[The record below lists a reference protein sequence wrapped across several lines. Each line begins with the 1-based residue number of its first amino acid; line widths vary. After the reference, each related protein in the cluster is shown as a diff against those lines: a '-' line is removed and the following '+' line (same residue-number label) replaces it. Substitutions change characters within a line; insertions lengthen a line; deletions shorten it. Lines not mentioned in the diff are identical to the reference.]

1 MAFGL
6 LQGIYLSVN
15 HAWRQYRRKPS
26 SSRQSVHPATQLAT
40 HGISVLFT
48 FFCSTMS
55 VVFFRGDSLRL
66 SFVLLGSMFGIHGQ
80 SIVAQPYSNPGSA
93 IPLLLLAKV
102 AAGLGIVWALPNTQ
116 QILTRFHPSLD
127 SRAWNDERV
136 PRPMRWAP
144 TTAWSFG
151 VASLMFVCLVHLGD
165 ASTFL
170 YFQF

>member
-6 LQGIYLSVN
+6 LHGIYLSVN
-15 HAWRQYRRKPS
+15 HAWRQYWRKPS
-26 SSRQSVHPATQLAT
+26 SSKQAANPAMQFAT
-40 HGISVLFT
+40 HRISVLFT
-48 FFCSTMS
+48 FLCLTVSI
-55 VVFFRGDSLRL
+55 VFFRGDSLRL
-66 SFVLLGSMFGIHGQ
+66 SFVILGSMIGIHGQ
-80 SIVAQPYSNPGSA
+80 GAAIQPYADPGSA

-102 AAGLGIVWALPNTQ
+102 AAGLAIVWALPNTQ
-116 QILTRFHPSLD
+116 QILTRFQPSLEP
-127 SRAWNDERV
+127 RAWNDERV
-136 PRPMRWAP
+136 PTAMRWIP